1 MNNRRKSR
9 ELALQVLFQDEFQ
22 LGIDYEA
29 SLATYKEAFETEM
42 ETYDYAA
49 FLLYGIKK
57 HADNLDEK
65 ISASSSHWKIER
77 MALIDR
83 NILRLGAFELVHCA
97 EDVPPQVA
105 INESIELAKKYGSN
119 ESKGFVNGILDQI
132 LKSI

>member
-22 LGIDYEA
+22 LGLNYEA
-29 SLATYKEAFETEM
+29 SLSVYKESFETDM

-49 FLLYGIKK
+49 FLLHGIKK
-57 HADNLDEK
+57 HQDSLDEK
-65 ISASSSHWKIER
+65 IQTSSKHWKLER

-83 NILRLGAFELVHCA
+83 NILRLGSFELVYCA
-97 EDVPPQVA
+97 EDVPPQVV
-105 INESIELAKKYGSN
+105 INESIELAKTYGSN